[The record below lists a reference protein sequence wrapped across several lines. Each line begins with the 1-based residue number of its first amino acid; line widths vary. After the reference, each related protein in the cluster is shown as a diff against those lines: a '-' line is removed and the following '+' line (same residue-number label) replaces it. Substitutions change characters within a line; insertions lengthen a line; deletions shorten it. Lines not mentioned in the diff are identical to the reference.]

1 MREQE
6 AGGHDPAMTQGT
18 WQKEHGFESQI
29 LDLNLSLNP
38 VCSFLAVSFRFS
50 ICDGGQ
56 GYPGFWGICET
67 TRGSGQNGG
76 LGTKLVLLSGWLSCP
91 GWSQVTCPH
100 LRILGLAWGA
110 MLIPRQSRRVSPL
123 HLGTGSFSFILLHGL
138 SMSPMGSLISPK
150 EAPISFA
157 PLGSKKN
164 SYLKKQNLLQIQDH
178 IEVRWDRLPANN
190 QVR

>member
-56 GYPGFWGICET
+56 GYPGFCGICET

-76 LGTKLVLLSGWLSCP
+76 LGTKLVLLPGWLSCP

-100 LRILGLAWGA
+100 LRILGLAWGGN
-110 MLIPRQSRRVSPL
+110 VDSPPKQK
-123 HLGTGSFSFILLHGL
+123 SFPPASWHWIILLH
-138 SMSPMGSLISPK
+138 SPPWAVHVPHGVS
-150 EAPISFA
+150 
-157 PLGSKKN
+157 
-164 SYLKKQNLLQIQDH
+164 H
-178 IEVRWDRLPANN
+178 LP
-190 QVR
+190 